1 MNKRILTLFMTLV
14 MIITSI
20 SVVSA
25 ENTEASTTAETPVE
39 LLDSGEFK
47 ALYAMGFL
55 GDEMAETAKTA
66 YITRAQF
73 TGYLC
78 KLAGYQAAERKATEI
93 PFIDV
98 NIDTPYVDE
107 ICTMYEMG
115 RVNGTDPNMFSPDAH
130 VTYAQA
136 CKLIVDVLGY
146 RNYAEIKYGEG
157 LDAYVLMAGEL
168 DINDGVKNVVSNS
181 ELTAEDAVRMLY
193 NAGRAEMLNF
203 AGADENGNPKYE
215 TDGSD
220 LFASNDIFYGEGV
233 MQSNGMV
240 SLLTLEVLS
249 GITTI
254 NGINYVSAD
263 SDLKELIGSKV
274 KYFYKDNET
283 DKKLLWAW
291 EDERFNSSIEI
302 KAIDLVTDSPEYT
315 RTNIV
320 YYEKDN
326 KTENA
331 KLKPLS
337 YVIYNNELFTIP
349 TLDMMKIDSG
359 KMRLIDNDDDEVYD
373 VVIIEEYKNA
383 FIVGN
388 PPESTYLVD
397 KYNSSIE
404 LKDHDVVKIFK
415 DGKEIEKGEIPT
427 NVVVSYVQNPS
438 KTIIY
443 MYVVDDGYQ
452 AVLNREK
459 TYRGDKVYTFANTEF
474 KLAQSYKDIMTGGQ
488 NMFITPEIGK
498 KYKFWLDIDGEIAE
512 IQEADGNLQYALLV
526 KAEQGPA
533 YEEDTIYTRMIF
545 TDGSDNRPV
554 IKKSLVFDGEKIPS
568 KDLFD
573 TTKPYY
579 EKLFDEQGKIKE
591 QVIMVSFHEDGV
603 VKEIDIAADNTS
615 NPYGYDT
622 SQFTLDKSGST
633 TVSYSDG
640 FRMINAK
647 WLLDNTVLVFVKW
660 TGDEDPVWTVSNQS
674 ALSGTYD
681 LLMYD
686 TGSNLVPKI
695 MYKKSQPKTSYW
707 VEGFFIVDKIEWVIQ
722 DGEELKKV
730 FGYANGAYK
739 SYVEFQRGSLP
750 DTIVEGDVIKVSQ
763 YNGRLSNI
771 EYVTNIKD
779 DDETPF
785 FLGSFTGENCSVFAP
800 IYSIAP
806 TGVTVVTPEDQA
818 EAYGPIVSSGFVSGT
833 FVVTVYDRE
842 TGEITMADFNT
853 IKQTVSP
860 KADGTLP
867 DADNKVM
874 LLFRRRYGA
883 IREAIVIK

>member
-14 MIITSI
+14 MLITSV

-25 ENTEASTTAETPVE
+25 EDAKVTATAEAPVV
-39 LLDSGEFK
+39 LLDSGEFE

-55 GDEMAETAKTA
+55 GDEMAKSDKNA

-78 KLAGYQAAERKATEI
+78 KLAGYAVTDYKASQI

-98 NIDTPYVDE
+98 NIDTPYCDE

-115 RVNGTDPNMFSPDAH
+115 RVNGTDPNMFSPDNH

-157 LDAYVLMAGEL
+157 LDAHVMMAGEL
-168 DINDGVKNVVSNS
+168 EINEGVKNVASNS

-193 NAGRAEMLNF
+193 NAGRAEVFKF
-203 AGADENGNPKYE
+203 AGVDANGNPKYE
-215 TDGSD
+215 TDGTD

-233 MQSNGMV
+233 MYSNGMV
-240 SLLTLEVLS
+240 SLVEVEARD

-254 NGINYVSAD
+254 GDNEFVSAD
-263 SDLKELIGSKV
+263 ADLKELIGSKV
-274 KYFYKDNET
+274 KYFYKDNKT

-291 EDERFNSSIEI
+291 EDERFSSSIEI

-326 KTENA
+326 KKEDA

-349 TLDMMKIDSG
+349 TLDMLKIDSG

-373 VVIIEEYKNA
+373 VVIIEEFKNM
-383 FIVGN
+383 FVVGN

-397 KYNSSIE
+397 KYNNSLE
-404 LKDHDVVKIFK
+404 FKDHDVVKIFK
-415 DGKEIEKGEIPT
+415 DGKEIEKKEIPA
-427 NVVVSYVQNPS
+427 NCVVSYVENPS

-443 MYVVDDGYQ
+443 MYVVEEGYQ
-452 AVLNREK
+452 ATLNREK
-459 TYRGDKVYTFANTEF
+459 TYRGDKVYTFGDKEF
-474 KLAQSYKDIMTGGQ
+474 KLAQSYKDIMTSGV
-488 NMFITPEIGK
+488 NMHITPEIGK
-498 KYKFWLDIDGEIAE
+498 KYKFWLDMDGEIAE

-526 KAEQGPA
+526 KAEKGPA
-533 YEEDTIYTRMIF
+533 YEEDTVYTRMIF

-554 IKKSLVFDGEKIPS
+554 ISKSLIFDGQKIPV

-573 TTKPYY
+573 TTKEHYA
-579 EKLFDEQGKIKE
+579 KLFDAQGKIKE

-622 SQFTLDKSGST
+622 SEFTLDIDGST

-640 FRMINAK
+640 FRMISAK
-647 WLLDNTVLVFVKW
+647 WLLDNSVLVFVKW

-674 ALSGTYD
+674 SLSGTYD
-681 LLMYD
+681 LSVYD

-695 MYKKSQPKTSYW
+695 IYKKSQPKTSYW
-707 VEGFFIVDKIEWVIQ
+707 VEGFFLVDKIEWVHH

-730 FGYANGAYK
+730 YGYANGAYK
-739 SYVEFQRGSLP
+739 NYIEFQRGSLP
-750 DTIVEGDVIKVSQ
+750 DTVTEGDVIKVSQ

-771 EYVTNIKD
+771 EYVTNLKD

-785 FLGSFTGENCSVFAP
+785 FLGTFTGADCSIFAP

-806 TGVTVVTPEDQA
+806 TGVTVVTPAEHV

-833 FVVTVYDRE
+833 FIVTVYDRE
-842 TGEITMADFNT
+842 TGEITTADFNSM
-853 IKQTVSP
+853 KQTVSP

-867 DADNKVM
+867 DSDNQIKI
-874 LLFRRRYGA
+874 LFRRRYGA
-883 IREAIVIK
+883 IREAIIVK

>member
-1 MNKRILTLFMTLV
+1 MKRILTLLMTFVILC
-14 MIITSI
+14 TSF
-20 SVVSA
+20 SMVSA
-25 ENTEASTTAETPVE
+25 ENTKITATSAPAE
-39 LLDSGEFK
+39 LLDSDEFH

-55 GDEMAETAKTA
+55 GDEMAETDKNA

-78 KLAGYQAAERKATEI
+78 KLAGYAVTDYNASQI

-98 NIDTPYVDE
+98 NVDTPYCDE

-115 RVNGTDPNMFSPDAH
+115 RVNGTEPNMFSPDNH

-136 CKLIVDVLGY
+136 CKLIIDVLGY

-157 LDAYVLMAGEL
+157 LDAYVMMAGEL
-168 DINDGVKNVVSNS
+168 DVNEGVKNVSGNS
-181 ELTAEDAVRMLY
+181 ELTAEDAVKMLY
-193 NAGRAEMLNF
+193 NTGRAEVFKF
-203 AGADENGNPKYE
+203 AGVDANGNPKYE
-215 TDGSD
+215 TDGTD
-220 LFASNDIFYGEGV
+220 LFATNDIFYGEGV
-233 MQSNGMV
+233 MYSNGMV
-240 SLLTLEVLS
+240 SLVDVEAPE
-249 GITTI
+249 GKTTI
-254 NGINYVSAD
+254 NGVDYMSAD
-263 SDLKELIGSKV
+263 VDLKDLLGSKV
-274 KYFYKDNET
+274 KYFYQDIKI

-291 EDERFNSSIEI
+291 EDERFNNTLEL
-302 KAIDLVTDSPEYT
+302 KAIDLATDSADYT

-326 KTENA
+326 KKEDA

-349 TLDMMKIDSG
+349 TLDMLKIDSG

-373 VVIIEEYKNA
+373 VVIIEEFKNM
-383 FIVGN
+383 FVVGN

-397 KYNSSIE
+397 KYNNSLE

-415 DGKEIEKGEIPT
+415 DGKEIDKSEIPAG
-427 NVVVSYVQNPS
+427 VVVSYVQNPS

-443 MYVVDDGYQ
+443 MYVVEEGYQ
-452 AVLNREK
+452 ATLNREK
-459 TYRGDKVYTFANTEF
+459 TYRGDKIYTFGDKEL
-474 KLAQSYKDIMTGGQ
+474 KLAESYKDIMTSGV

-498 KYKFWLDIDGEIAE
+498 KYKFWLDMDGEIAE

-526 KAEQGPA
+526 KAEKGPA
-533 YEEDTIYTRMIF
+533 YEEDTVYTRMIF
-545 TDGSDNRPV
+545 TDGSDNKPV
-554 IKKSLVFDGEKIPS
+554 ISKSLIFDGEKVPA

-573 TTKPYY
+573 TSKPHYA
-579 EKLFDEQGKIKE
+579 KLFNDDGSIKE
-591 QVIMVSFHEDGV
+591 QVIMVSFHEDGA
-603 VKEIDIAADNTS
+603 VKEIDIAADNTA
-615 NPYGYDT
+615 NPYGYNT
-622 SQFTLDKSGST
+622 SEFTVDIDGST

-647 WLLDNTVLVFVKW
+647 WLLDNTTLVFVKW
-660 TGDEDPVWTVSNQS
+660 TGDDNPTWSVSNQS
-674 ALSGTYD
+674 SLSGTYD
-681 LLMYD
+681 LMAYD

-707 VEGFFIVDKIEWVIQ
+707 VEGFFIVDKIEWVVQ

-739 SYVEFQRGSLP
+739 SYVEFFRGALP
-750 DTIVEGDVIKVSQ
+750 DTVTEGDVIKVSQ
-763 YNGRLSNI
+763 YNGKLSNI
-771 EYVTNIKD
+771 DYITNIKD

-785 FLGSFTGENCSVFAP
+785 FLGTFTGENCSVFAP
-800 IYSIAP
+800 IYSIAS
-806 TGVTVVTPEDQA
+806 TGVTVVTPADQV

-833 FVVTVYDRE
+833 FIVTVYDRE
-842 TGEITMADFNT
+842 TGEVTTADFNSL
-853 IKQTVSP
+853 KQTVSP

-867 DADNKVM
+867 DTENQIKI
-874 LLFRRRYGA
+874 LFRRRYGA